1 MLVTNRHYIKK
12 YGCKIN
18 TNQLAESIQLIL
30 KDSVIKKID
39 KDNFLDI
46 HLPSINSSKGTHLFF
61 NTAKGQ
67 IKLGFYVRD
76 LDFINKIM
84 LKSSKHIET
93 YSQGLRLNGNPEFET
108 VEQAIGKAKD
118 FLQAID
124 LNAVI
129 SKKVKKNSKPKK
141 KVSTKPL
148 SAKPKKVNLPPI
160 IIESIPENV
169 STISTSQNNSKNN
182 WYTRLI
188 LFFGK
193 YIFRK

>member
-1 MLVTNRHYIKK
+1 M
-12 YGCKIN
+12 
-18 TNQLAESIQLIL
+18 IL

-46 HLPSINSSKGTHLFF
+46 HVPSINSSKGTHLFF
-61 NTAKGQ
+61 NTAKRQ

-118 FLQAID
+118 FLQ
-124 LNAVI
+124 
-129 SKKVKKNSKPKK
+129 K
-141 KVSTKPL
+141 
-148 SAKPKKVNLPPI
+148 
-160 IIESIPENV
+160 
-169 STISTSQNNSKNN
+169 
-182 WYTRLI
+182 
-188 LFFGK
+188 
-193 YIFRK
+193 